1 MGVTGFFF
9 LFIFFILILTNL
21 SPTVCPFLLFVF
33 YLGGRGCCVRDEF
46 SHLFF
51 LFLSVFFFF
60 LVTYIHPNGSMNY
73 SAPCRDACKSRWLFR
88 PIIIIAQQLSPRVQ
102 MLIPPTARA
111 LDLNERLK
119 RAHQKQDNIDSNE
132 PKVKNDDDDN
142 DSATQWWTSFLLLFL
157 LLETQG
163 LKIKWAGSFI
173 HRFIGGSVVLFLVG
187 CPVLFIKSSSSL
199 FFLLFKE

>member
-1 MGVTGFFF
+1 
-9 LFIFFILILTNL
+9 
-21 SPTVCPFLLFVF
+21 
-33 YLGGRGCCVRDEF
+33 
-46 SHLFF
+46 
-51 LFLSVFFFF
+51 
-60 LVTYIHPNGSMNY
+60 MNY

-199 FFLLFKE
+199 FFPFLKSRLYTLELHLYGFWFPSRTAKVR